1 MTDYKELYKSATNE
15 IATLK
20 AYCVMYV
27 NDKGEDNVL
36 ATYKTKARAEEYID
50 DNIEDLSNNLN
61 SEIWIRKMEVV

>member
-1 MTDYKELYKSATNE
+1 
-15 IATLK
+15 
-20 AYCVMYV
+20 MYV
-27 NDKGEDNVL
+27 NDEGEDNVL